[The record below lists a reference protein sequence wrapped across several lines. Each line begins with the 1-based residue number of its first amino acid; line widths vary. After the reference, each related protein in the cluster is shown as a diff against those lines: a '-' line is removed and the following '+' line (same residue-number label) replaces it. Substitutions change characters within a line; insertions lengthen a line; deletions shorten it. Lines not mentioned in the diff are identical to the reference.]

1 MVDPYT
7 LLSMLAMLP
16 LLEEIDALVNYAQM
30 RDVFVCDFVGG
41 LLQCQEQLFTLYKGV
56 DTAYKRDRFYAFNQI
71 LDFNHE
77 QILMKWERD
86 LNCDSEQLAFVFGEH
101 TLLAV
106 HNGAPVTRES
116 FADLVQSIKQD
127 CSGKIPMP

>member
-7 LLSMLAMLP
+7 LLSMLAILP

-41 LLQCQEQLFTLYKGV
+41 LLKCQEQSFILYKDVG
-56 DTAYKRDRFYAFNQI
+56 TAYKRDRFYAFNQI

-77 QILMKWERD
+77 QILMR
-86 LNCDSEQLAFVFGEH
+86 G
-101 TLLAV
+101 TLTV
-106 HNGAPVTRES
+106 I
-116 FADLVQSIKQD
+116 QS
-127 CSGKIPMP
+127 S

>member
-41 LLQCQEQLFTLYKGV
+41 LLQC
-56 DTAYKRDRFYAFNQI
+56 
-71 LDFNHE
+71 
-77 QILMKWERD
+77 
-86 LNCDSEQLAFVFGEH
+86 
-101 TLLAV
+101 
-106 HNGAPVTRES
+106 
-116 FADLVQSIKQD
+116 
-127 CSGKIPMP
+127 